1 MPGMNDHN
9 GTAIEGMAHIHQ
21 SVADIL
27 TTPIGTRVMR
37 RDYGSLIPDLIDQPL
52 TEANFLRLYA
62 ATVIALTR
70 WEPRIHVDRV
80 RHYIDNAQQ
89 GRAELEIEATTVWGD
104 PLRLE
109 VAIP

>member
-9 GTAIEGMAHIHQ
+9 GTAIDGMAHIHQ

-37 RDYGSLIPDLIDQPL
+37 RDYGSLIPELIDQPL
-52 TEANFLRLYA
+52 TDANFLRLYA
-62 ATVIALTR
+62 ATVIAITR
-70 WEPRIHVDRV
+70 WEPRIRVERV
-80 RHYIDNAQQ
+80 RHHLNTGQP
-89 GRAELEIEATTVWGD
+89 GRAELTIDALTVWGE